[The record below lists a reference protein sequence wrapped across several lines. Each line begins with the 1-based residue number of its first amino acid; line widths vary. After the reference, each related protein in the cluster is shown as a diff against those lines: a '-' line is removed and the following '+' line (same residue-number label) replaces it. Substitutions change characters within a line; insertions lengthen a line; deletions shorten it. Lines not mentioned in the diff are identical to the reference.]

1 MIKGWANSFATG
13 GIVPSQSG
21 VSSTGDQTVIYAN
34 PGELILNAAQQQNL
48 ADQLSVLSRITDL
61 MGGYSGG
68 SGCTVAV
75 AFNGP
80 VFGDQ
85 ETIARYVYDGIKQAQ
100 WEGVLKQW

>member
-1 MIKGWANSFATG
+1 
-13 GIVPSQSG
+13 

-48 ADQLSVLSRITDL
+48 AEQLSVLSRITDL

-68 SGCTVAV
+68 SGFTVAV

-100 WEGVLKQW
+100 WEGVIKQW